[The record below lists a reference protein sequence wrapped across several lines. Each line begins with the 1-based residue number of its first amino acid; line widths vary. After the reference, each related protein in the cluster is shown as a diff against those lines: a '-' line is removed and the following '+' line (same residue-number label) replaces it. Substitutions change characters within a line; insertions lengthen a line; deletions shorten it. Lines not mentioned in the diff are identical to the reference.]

1 MSRIA
6 RVAAFAALATVAV
19 VVAACSSGATPAPS
33 TAPSIRPSTDPGGV
47 TAEALAST
55 IPTQVGDIELTVTS
69 GDLPTLEDDL
79 PNYDDLVLNLRNA
92 DIEPED
98 VLGAIGKP
106 TDGSADPRVG
116 ALQIIGAP
124 PGGIGLLGLM
134 EAWVSSIPGA
144 TTTNGNVGGKP
155 VVIATFDDGSA
166 PLYYYLSDRVLSD
179 QEIADTMYY
188 VRSADEAVAAEAL
201 SLLP

>member
-106 TDGSADPRVG
+106 TDGSADR
-116 ALQIIGAP
+116 
-124 PGGIGLLGLM
+124 
-134 EAWVSSIPGA
+134 
-144 TTTNGNVGGKP
+144 
-155 VVIATFDDGSA
+155 GSA
-166 PLYYYLSDRVLSD
+166 
-179 QEIADTMYY
+179 
-188 VRSADEAVAAEAL
+188 RSRSSGRRPAASAC
-201 SLLP
+201 SG